1 MSTLSEY
8 QARTNQLLQNPAAT
22 NVLYATA
29 DVTGWINQARGQV
42 AGEGRCIRVL
52 GTISTVVGQ
61 RDYSFASIS
70 TVSVSGVQ
78 GVLNIR
84 SIQYGVASG
93 MKWVN
98 ARGWTWFNF
107 YRLNNPVPQ
116 SGFPTDWSQL
126 QPGANGTFYLDP
138 IPDIV
143 YTLTCDTVCYPVDLV
158 DDTTPDAIPYLW
170 SDAVPYYAAYLAFL
184 SSQVPAR
191 QNDANRMFERFSEFM
206 SRARR
211 FANPD
216 VNTYMYAQASDPVQI
231 SKIAGSRGGGG
242 G

>member
-42 AGEGRCIRVL
+42 AGEGRCIRNI
-52 GTISTVVGQ
+52 GSISTVIGQ
-61 RDYSFASIS
+61 RSYSFASIS
-70 TVSVSGVQ
+70 TVSGVQ

-107 YRLNNPVPQ
+107 YRLNNPIPA

-126 QPGANGTFYLDP
+126 QPGASGTFYVDP
-138 IPDIV
+138 IPDDI
-143 YTLTCDTVCYPVDLV
+143 YTLYCDVVYYPVNLV

-170 SDAVPYYAAYLAFL
+170 SDAVPYYAAYLALL

-191 QNDANRMFERFSEFM
+191 QNDANRMFERFEEFM

-231 SKIAGSRGGGG
+231 SKISSPRGGGG
-242 G
+242 